1 MYGATTCLVVVLLF
15 MESIVCN
22 PLTGHAR
29 VVRVKG
35 GRAGQ
40 NVQWTQ
46 RTVATATTTAATQ
59 TTSMSL
65 GVCGVR
71 VGSCGVCPVMGPHA
85 CICTVHSLLLLV
97 YVVCCMDVA
106 CVCNH
111 RGVRVHVESLASWC
125 VSVVVLAAGLAW
137 QQCNIILH
145 DHAFVRGLVAC

>member
-1 MYGATTCLVVVLLF
+1 MFGSGAPFHGVHRVQ
-15 MESIVCN
+15 
-22 PLTGHAR
+22 PLDGHAR

-46 RTVATATTTAATQ
+46 RTVATATTTAAAQ

-97 YVVCCMDVA
+97 YVVCVA
-106 CVCNH
+106 WML
-111 RGVRVHVESLASWC
+111 RVFAIIG
-125 VSVVVLAAGLAW
+125 VSVCMLSLLRVGVYRW
-137 QQCNIILH
+137 WC
-145 DHAFVRGLVAC
+145 